1 MAGKRPALPAGGAR
15 PNALLAG
22 LKRARTARRGS
33 PSPPAPG
40 VRAGAGAGA
49 AGGSLR
55 VLTWN
60 VWFNEHEGHA
70 PQRMA
75 ALGTVVEA
83 EAPDV
88 VALQEVTP
96 SILRLLRACNFARAF
111 EWSPPPPD
119 MPYFAM
125 LLTRQGLR
133 AGAFERRPFRDS
145 QQGRDLV
152 LCPVD
157 AGGHRLRVA
166 TAHLESYVPGN
177 PNSGERQAQLSH
189 ALAAL
194 EGEGKGRGGGGA
206 ILAGDLNWNERTEGA
221 MALGSAW
228 RDSWREACGD
238 AAGFTYDCRENPM
251 LGGTLRLRLDRVLHC
266 LGAGARVLGARM
278 VGREPI
284 PGACRDFR
292 RRDGTT
298 GSRLLLPSDHF
309 GLVTDLGLGERPAG
323 GPSAGIR
330 LGRAA
335 PPGSAVEVVDLD
347 SP

>member
-1 MAGKRPALPAGGAR
+1 
-15 PNALLAG
+15 
-22 LKRARTARRGS
+22 
-33 PSPPAPG
+33 
-40 VRAGAGAGA
+40 
-49 AGGSLR
+49 
-55 VLTWN
+55 
-60 VWFNEHEGHA
+60 
-70 PQRMA
+70 MA
-75 ALGTVVEA
+75 ALGAVVEA